1 LRELAEITEGFFIHR
16 KPQRTQR
23 LFFMPILEIE
33 NRHKTLNPSGIINI
47 SFLLKRDGKKLCAS
61 LWELCER

>member
-1 LRELAEITEGFFIHR
+1 
-16 KPQRTQR
+16 
-23 LFFMPILEIE
+23 MPILEIE